1 MRFLGIILI
10 GWIIA
15 ITSIICV
22 MLPVTRRFSQA
33 LCHSCHQPISFP
45 HYFFY
50 EILFSLFT
58 TPEYQVMVSHIF
70 IIIIAL
76 IIYVFSLSRM
86 GFWIG
91 LLVMAYFTLVS
102 VIDIEH
108 RIIMHPVSIVG
119 AIIGFLVGVWQHGWK
134 ATLLGGIFGLG
145 LMLIIFY
152 GGSLFV
158 KWISKIKKN
167 ETNEEAFGFGDVV
180 LSGVLGLFLGWPGIV
195 GGVILAI
202 LLGGIGSLIVI
213 SISFITKK
221 YHAFMA
227 IPYGP
232 FLLLGAAILLFQPGL

>member
-1 MRFLGIILI
+1 
-10 GWIIA
+10 
-15 ITSIICV
+15 
-22 MLPVTRRFSQA
+22 
-33 LCHSCHQPISFP
+33 
-45 HYFFY
+45 
-50 EILFSLFT
+50 
-58 TPEYQVMVSHIF
+58 
-70 IIIIAL
+70 
-76 IIYVFSLSRM
+76 M